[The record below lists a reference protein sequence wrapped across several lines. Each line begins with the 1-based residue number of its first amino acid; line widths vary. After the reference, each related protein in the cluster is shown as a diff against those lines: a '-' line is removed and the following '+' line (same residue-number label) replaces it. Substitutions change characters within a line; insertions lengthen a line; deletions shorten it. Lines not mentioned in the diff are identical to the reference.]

1 MKIPQKSQ
9 ILRIFIGEKDKFEGK
24 LLYEWI
30 VLKARK
36 ECLAGASVLHGIMGF
51 GANTRIHTSKILR
64 LSLDLPIVIE
74 IVDGPEK
81 IRKFLSGIE
90 DVLEDCLV
98 TIQNVEVVFYK
109 TKSHDLL
116 EKSE

>member
-9 ILRIFIGEKDKFEGK
+9 ILRIFIGENDKYKGQQ
-24 LLYEWI
+24 LYEWI

-36 ECLAGASVLHGIMGF
+36 ECLAGATVLHGIMGF

-74 IVDGPEK
+74 IIDGPKK
-81 IRKFLSGIE
+81 IQKFLAGIE
-90 DVLEDCLV
+90 EVLEDCLV
-98 TIQNVEVVFYK
+98 TIEDVNVYFYK
-109 TKSHDLL
+109 TKDRDLL
-116 EKSE
+116 ESD

>member
-9 ILRIFIGEKDKFEGK
+9 ILRIFIGENDKYNGK

-30 VLKARK
+30 VMKARK
-36 ECLAGASVLHGIMGF
+36 ECLAGATVLHGIMGF

-74 IVDGPEK
+74 IVDAPAK
-81 IRKFLSGIE
+81 IKKFLAGI
-90 DVLEDCLV
+90 DDALEDCLV
-98 TIQNVEVVFYK
+98 TIENVEVFYYK
-109 TKSHDLL
+109 TKNHNLL
-116 EKSE
+116 ESE